1 MMADISHWFVKRRGL
16 AVVAVASGNYLAG
29 AIWPLLMNLTMPLIG
44 WRMTY
49 IAMGIVIAG
58 SVIPLAL
65 LMRRRPSA
73 QVIAQAEEATRIAR
87 ADVGISPRLLLV
99 LLVMAGF
106 SCCVAMS
113 MPQVHIVAYCGDLGY
128 GVARGAEMLSLM
140 LFLGIVSR
148 IGSGIVADAIGG
160 SATLLI
166 GSFMQGLALLLYLYF
181 NGLTSL
187 FVVSG
192 IFGLFQGG
200 IVPMYAVI
208 CRELLP
214 PREAG
219 AKIGLVV
226 SATFRHGVNGEVA
239 AAGYGDPWG
248 VMDGWVDEAAGSD
261 GHRAIVDGAAYTT
274 AGFGHA
280 GGTKGACWNTFDV
293 GDFSGAKPTLA
304 NIASAAPKPI
314 SGPAGTFRVY
324 ATWQD
329 KTGGA
334 PKDLSAVVDGT
345 CTAMTRELGTDTLN
359 ATYYADVPLTAGCHA
374 VFVAGHTAAGVAA
387 LYPTTKAFTINVA
400 SAANCADEVAQPAST
415 CAGTTGTGSDGG
427 SSSVDGGASS
437 DGGTGAAGG
446 GGTGAAGGGGSGSAG
461 GNGTAGGSGSA
472 GGGGT
477 GGNGGQRRRRRHDG
491 AADIMAAARPRA
503 ATSTPP
509 ASRSASS
516 RSPARW

>member
-1 MMADISHWFVKRRGL
+1 MSSLSSKRLADRYAPDGPYAFSRLGLSLLFATLLCAGMWAVIIVLPKVQAEFGVDRAAASLPYTFMMLGFAFGTIALGRMADRTGIAAPLAIAGATLGAGFVLAGLAPNLWVFSAAHLVLIGVGTGTGFAPMMADISHWFVKRRGL
-16 AVVAVASGNYLAG
+16 AVVVVASGSYLAG

-49 IAMGIVIAG
+49 VAIGVVIAA

-65 LMRRRPSA
+65 LMRRQPSA

-140 LFLGIVSR
+140 LFLGVVSR
-148 IGSGIVADAIGG
+148 IGSGVVADAIGG

-166 GSFMQGLALLLYLYF
+166 GSFMQGVALLLYLYF
-181 NGLTSL
+181 DGLTSL

-226 SATFRHGVNGEVA
+226 AATILGMAFGGYISGVIFDLTSSYRMAFLNGVFWNAINFAIVA
-239 AAGYGDPWG
+239 WLFWRRRKLSPQPRLA
-248 VMDGWVDEAAGSD
+248 EAA
-261 GHRAIVDGAAYTT
+261 
-274 AGFGHA
+274 
-280 GGTKGACWNTFDV
+280 
-293 GDFSGAKPTLA
+293 
-304 NIASAAPKPI
+304 SA
-314 SGPAGTFRVY
+314 
-324 ATWQD
+324 
-329 KTGGA
+329 
-334 PKDLSAVVDGT
+334 
-345 CTAMTRELGTDTLN
+345 
-359 ATYYADVPLTAGCHA
+359 
-374 VFVAGHTAAGVAA
+374 
-387 LYPTTKAFTINVA
+387 
-400 SAANCADEVAQPAST
+400 
-415 CAGTTGTGSDGG
+415 
-427 SSSVDGGASS
+427 
-437 DGGTGAAGG
+437 
-446 GGTGAAGGGGSGSAG
+446 
-461 GNGTAGGSGSA
+461 
-472 GGGGT
+472 
-477 GGNGGQRRRRRHDG
+477 
-491 AADIMAAARPRA
+491 
-503 ATSTPP
+503 
-509 ASRSASS
+509 
-516 RSPARW
+516 

>member
-1 MMADISHWFVKRRGL
+1 MSSLSSKRLADRYAPDGPYAFSRLGLSLLFATLLCAGMWAVIIVLPKVQAEFGVDRAAASLPYTFMMLGFAFGTIALGRMADRTGIAAPLAIAGATLGAGFVLAGLAPNLWVFSAAHLVLIGVGTGTGFAPMMADISHWFVKRRGL
-16 AVVAVASGNYLAG
+16 AVVVVASGSYLAG

-49 IAMGIVIAG
+49 VAIGVVIAA

-65 LMRRRPSA
+65 LMRRQPSA

-140 LFLGIVSR
+140 LFLGVVSR
-148 IGSGIVADAIGG
+148 IGSGVVADAIGG

-166 GSFMQGLALLLYLYF
+166 GSFMQGVALLLYLYF
-181 NGLTSL
+181 DGLTSL

-226 SATFRHGVNGEVA
+226 AATILGMAFGGYISGVIFDLTSSYRMAFLNGVFWNA
-239 AAGYGDPWG
+239 INF
-248 VMDGWVDEAAGSD
+248 
-261 GHRAIVDGAAYTT
+261 AIVAWL
-274 AGFGHA
+274 F
-280 GGTKGACWNTFDV
+280 W
-293 GDFSGAKPTLA
+293 
-304 NIASAAPKPI
+304 
-314 SGPAGTFRVY
+314 
-324 ATWQD
+324 
-329 KTGGA
+329 
-334 PKDLSAVVDGT
+334 
-345 CTAMTRELGTDTLN
+345 
-359 ATYYADVPLTAGCHA
+359 
-374 VFVAGHTAAGVAA
+374 
-387 LYPTTKAFTINVA
+387 
-400 SAANCADEVAQPAST
+400 
-415 CAGTTGTGSDGG
+415 
-427 SSSVDGGASS
+427 
-437 DGGTGAAGG
+437 
-446 GGTGAAGGGGSGSAG
+446 
-461 GNGTAGGSGSA
+461 
-472 GGGGT
+472 
-477 GGNGGQRRRRRHDG
+477 RRRRLSPQPRL
-491 AADIMAAARPRA
+491 AAAA
-503 ATSTPP
+503 
-509 ASRSASS
+509 
-516 RSPARW
+516 